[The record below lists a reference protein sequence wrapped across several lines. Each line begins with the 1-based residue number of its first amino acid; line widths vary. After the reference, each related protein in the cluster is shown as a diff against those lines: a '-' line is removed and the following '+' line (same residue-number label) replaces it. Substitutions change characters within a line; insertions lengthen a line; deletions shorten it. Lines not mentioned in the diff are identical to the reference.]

1 MTDYFK
7 DNEKQD
13 LQLLYEF
20 NYANKLFTWVMPT
33 EPKSQIDAIAM
44 KNNRTFAIEIKH
56 RMIPLGRYKSIMI
69 EDYKYAE
76 LLMEYQ
82 FNSREP
88 LYINFLHDNVV
99 VIFNLSKLSAKPKLR
114 IMNIKSEGYDKVQ
127 YQERRYMLDLSDAVI
142 YKDNKLCKKMGEA
155 WKTQQYS

>member
-7 DNEKQD
+7 TNEKQD

-44 KNNRTFAIEIKH
+44 HSNRTFAIEIKH
-56 RMIPLGRYKSIMI
+56 RMIPVDRYKSIMI
-69 EDYKYAE
+69 EDYKYLE
-76 LLMEYQ
+76 LMMEYQ
-82 FNSREP
+82 FNNREP
-88 LYINFLHDNVV
+88 LYINFLHDAV
-99 VIFNLSKLSAKPKLR
+99 VIFNLNKLKDKPKLR

-127 YQERRYMLDLSDAVI
+127 YQERRYMLDLTDACI
-142 YKDNKLCKKMGEA
+142 YKDNKLIKKMGEE
-155 WKTQQYS
+155 WKN

>member
-13 LQLLYEF
+13 LQLLYQF
-20 NYANKLFTWVMPT
+20 NYDNKLFTWVMPT

-44 KNNRTFAIEIKH
+44 KGGRNFAIEIKH
-56 RMIPLGRYKSIMI
+56 RLIPVDRYKSIMI
-69 EDYKYAE
+69 EDYKYLE
-76 LLMEYQ
+76 LLQEYQ
-82 FNSREP
+82 FNNREP

-114 IMNIKSEGYDKVQ
+114 IMNIKSEGYGTMQ
-127 YQERRYMLDLSDAVI
+127 QQERRYMLDLSDACI
-142 YKDNKLCKKMGEA
+142 YKDNKLIKTMGEQ
-155 WKTQQYS
+155 WKN

>member
-20 NYANKLFTWVMPT
+20 NYQTKLFKWVMPT

-44 KNNRTFAIEIKH
+44 KNNRNFAIEIKH
-56 RMIPLGRYKSIMI
+56 RMIPVNKYKSIMI
-69 EDYKYAE
+69 EDYKYLE
-76 LLMEYQ
+76 LMMEKQ
-82 FNSREP
+82 FNNREP
-88 LYINFLHDNVV
+88 LYINFLHDAV
-99 VIFNLSKLSAKPKLR
+99 VIFNLSKLSAKPKMR

-142 YKDNKLCKKMGEA
+142 YKDNKLIKTIGEE

>member
-7 DNEKQD
+7 DNERQD

-20 NYANKLFTWVMPT
+20 NYETKLFKWVIPT

-56 RMIPLGRYKSIMI
+56 RMIPVDRYKTIMI
-69 EDYKYAE
+69 EDYKYCE
-76 LLMEYQ
+76 LLQEYQ
-82 FNSREP
+82 FNNREP
-88 LYINFLHDNVV
+88 LYINFLHDAV

-127 YQERRYMLDLSDAVI
+127 YQERRYMLDLSDACI
-142 YKDNKLCKKMGEA
+142 YKDNKLCKKMGEE
-155 WKTQQYS
+155 WKN

>member
-1 MTDYFK
+1 MNYFET
-7 DNEKQD
+7 NERQD

-44 KNNRTFAIEIKH
+44 KNNRNFAIEIKH
-56 RMIPLGRYKSIMI
+56 RLIPVSKYKSIMI
-69 EDYKYAE
+69 EDYKYCE
-76 LLMEYQ
+76 LLQEYQ
-82 FNSREP
+82 FNGREP
-88 LYINFLHDNVV
+88 LYINFLHDAV
-99 VIFNLSKLSAKPKLR
+99 VIFNLSKLKQKPKLR

-127 YQERRYMLDLSDAVI
+127 YQERRYMLNLSDAVI
-142 YKDNKLCKKMGEA
+142 YKDNKLIKTIGEE

>member
-1 MTDYFK
+1 MNYFK

-20 NYANKLFTWVMPT
+20 NYANKLFTWIMPT
-33 EPKSQIDAIAM
+33 AEKSQIDAIAM
-44 KNNRTFAIEIKH
+44 KGGRTFAIEIKH
-56 RMIPLGRYKSIMI
+56 RLIPVWRYKSIMI

-82 FNSREP
+82 FNNREP

-99 VIFNLSKLSAKPKLR
+99 VIYNLSKLNNKPKMR
-114 IMNIKSEGYDKVQ
+114 VMNIKSEGYGAMQ
-127 YQERRYMLDLSDAVI
+127 QQERRYMLDLSDAVI
-142 YKDNKLCKKMGEA
+142 YKDNKLCKKMGEQ
-155 WKTQQYS
+155 WKN